1 MFTCA
6 GCERKS
12 NQIPRIRFIRRRFAG
27 RATCS
32 RHVRR
37 NLFTKLALAF
47 FVLLL
52 SVLIA
57 VDFFADRALQRDYVR
72 TGFEQL
78 IAIARIAQANP
89 PQLSSIPPE
98 KPEEIAALETWTR
111 HIAASGARITV
122 ATADGLV
129 LSDSQSDPKTM
140 ENHAARPEIMQAL
153 SEGTGRSVRHSATI
167 NRDLLYYAVR
177 QTSPSGKPY
186 ILRFASP
193 EEAVGQVLWPLR
205 RGLWFASA
213 LILLIAGI
221 AVVLVSR
228 NFSDRIER
236 LTAFSQRVA
245 EGDFRAQA
253 SDATG
258 DALDVLSDSLN
269 QTAARLD
276 RTIRTLTEE
285 RNLSSAILGSM
296 VEGVLVVNAA
306 ERVVF
311 ANHSFAEILGLGVPP
326 QAGSGL
332 VEWVR
337 QTELIEAVR
346 KVLAGEPR
354 VESEIVTGTLRQHFF
369 AATVASVRTTGTD
382 GAVLVLHDI
391 TDLRKLERVRRDF
404 VANVS
409 HEFRTPL
416 TAIQGF
422 AETLL
427 AGALDDP
434 QNRIRF
440 LEIILEHSRRL
451 ARLTEDLLKL
461 SKMDADR
468 LEFETRRIPVAAFIE
483 GCMETAQPRARDKDL
498 QLSVNQAEKIP
509 DIAGD
514 RRRLTEVLQN
524 LLDNAIQYTPA
535 GGQIMVSAEVTGSE
549 VTFTVSDT
557 GIGIPQ
563 ADQPRIFERFYRV
576 DVARSREVGGTGL
589 GLSISKHLVEVH
601 GGRIWVDSE
610 VGQGSQF
617 HFTVPIF
624 DPERATLRPAR

>member
-1 MFTCA
+1 
-6 GCERKS
+6 
-12 NQIPRIRFIRRRFAG
+12 
-27 RATCS
+27 
-32 RHVRR
+32 VRR
-37 NLFTKLALAF
+37 NLFTKLAFTF
-47 FVLLL
+47 FALLL
-52 SVLIA
+52 CVLVA
-57 VDFFADRALQRDYVR
+57 VDFFADRVLQRDYER
-72 TGFEQL
+72 TGFAQL
-78 IAIARIAQANP
+78 LAIARIAQSDP
-89 PQLSSIPPE
+89 PQLASLPPAN
-98 KPEEIAALETWTR
+98 PQEISALQKWMQ
-111 HIAASGARITV
+111 HIAASGARVTV
-122 ATADGLV
+122 VTADGTV
-129 LSDSQSDPKTM
+129 LADSQSDAQTM
-140 ENHAARPEIMQAL
+140 ENHAGRPEIIQAL
-153 SEGTGRSVRHSATI
+153 AEGSGRSIRHSATL
-167 NRDLLYYAVR
+167 NRDLVYCAVR
-177 QTSPSGKPY
+177 QTAPSGQIY
-186 ILRFASP
+186 VLRFALPVES
-193 EEAVGQVLWPLR
+193 VGQVLWPFR
-205 RGLWFASA
+205 RSLWVSSA
-213 LILLIAGI
+213 LVLLLAGM
-221 AVVLVSR
+221 VVMLVAR

-253 SDATG
+253 SDDTG
-258 DALDVLSDSLN
+258 DPLDVLSGSLN

-311 ANHSFAEILGLGVPP
+311 ANHSFAEILDMNVPP

-346 KVLAGEPR
+346 QVLAGQPR
-354 VESEIVTGTLRQHFF
+354 VESEIVTGTLRQHYF

-434 QNRIRF
+434 QNRGRF
-440 LEIILEHSRRL
+440 LEIIVEHSRRL
-451 ARLTEDLLKL
+451 ARLTEDLLML

-468 LEFETRRIPVAAFIE
+468 LEFETRRTPVQAFIE
-483 GCMETAQPRARDKDL
+483 SCMETAQPRARDKDL
-498 QLSVNQAEKIP
+498 RLSMSRLEKIP

-524 LLDNAIQYTPA
+524 LLDNAIQYTPP
-535 GGQIMVSAEVTGSE
+535 GGEITVSARATDSE
-549 VTFTVSDT
+549 VVITVSDT
-557 GIGIPQ
+557 GIGIPLGE
-563 ADQPRIFERFYRV
+563 QPRIFERFYRA

-589 GLSISKHLVEVH
+589 GLSIAKHLVEGH
-601 GGRIWVDSE
+601 GGRIWVQSE
-610 VGQGSQF
+610 IGHGSQF
-617 HFTVPIF
+617 HFSVPIF
-624 DPERATLRPAR
+624 DVERLASRMGSTSGGGRGSEH

>member
-1 MFTCA
+1 
-6 GCERKS
+6 
-12 NQIPRIRFIRRRFAG
+12 
-27 RATCS
+27 
-32 RHVRR
+32 VRR

-47 FVLLL
+47 LVLLL
-52 SVLIA
+52 SVLLA
-57 VDFFADRALQRDYVR
+57 VDFFADRALQRDHER
-72 TGFEQL
+72 MGFAQL
-78 IAIARIAQANP
+78 MSIARIAQANP
-89 PQLSSIPPE
+89 PELSSFPPE
-98 KPEEIAALETWTR
+98 KPEEVSALQLWAQR
-111 HIAASGARITV
+111 IAASGASVSIV
-122 ATADGLV
+122 SSDGLV
-129 LSDSQSDPKTM
+129 QADSQSGSGSRTM
-140 ENHAARPEIMQAL
+140 ENYAGRPEIIDAIQQ
-153 SEGTGRSVRHSATI
+153 GTGRTI
-167 NRDLLYYAVR
+167 RRSTTPNHDVLYYAVR
-177 QTSPSGKPY
+177 QTWSSQTHGTIY
-186 ILRFASP
+186 VLSFALP
-193 EEAVGQVLWPLR
+193 VETVKQVLWPFR
-205 RGLWFASA
+205 RSLWLASA
-213 LILLIAGI
+213 LILLLGGLM
-221 AVVLVSR
+221 VVLVSH

-245 EGDFRAQA
+245 EGDFRLQA
-253 SDATG
+253 SDGTG

-269 QTAARLD
+269 QTATRLD

-306 ERVVF
+306 QRVVF
-311 ANHSFAEILGLGVPP
+311 ANRSFAGILGLSAPP

-337 QTELIEAVR
+337 QTELLEAVR
-346 KVLAGEPR
+346 KVLLGEPL
-354 VESEIVTGTLRQHFF
+354 VQSEIVTGTLRQHFF
-369 AATVASVRTTGTD
+369 AATVASVGTTGTD

-427 AGALDDP
+427 AGAMDDP
-434 QNRIRF
+434 QNRGRF

-451 ARLTEDLLKL
+451 ARLTEDLLML

-468 LEFETRRIPVAAFIE
+468 LEFETRRIPIGPFIDS
-483 GCMETAQPRARDKDL
+483 CIETAQPRARDKDL
-498 QLSVNQAEKIP
+498 RLSVKLAEKIP

-535 GGQIMVSAEVTGSE
+535 GGQITVSAGVADSA
-549 VTFTVSDT
+549 VVFTVSDT

-563 ADQPRIFERFYRV
+563 AEQPRIFERFYRV
-576 DVARSREVGGTGL
+576 DVARSRQVGGTGL
-589 GLSISKHLVEVH
+589 GLAIAKHLVEGH
-601 GGRIWVDSE
+601 GGRIWVESE
-610 VGQGSQF
+610 IGQGSQF
-617 HFTVPIF
+617 HFSVPIF
-624 DPERATLRPAR
+624 EGRDSSRDNGRSSAG